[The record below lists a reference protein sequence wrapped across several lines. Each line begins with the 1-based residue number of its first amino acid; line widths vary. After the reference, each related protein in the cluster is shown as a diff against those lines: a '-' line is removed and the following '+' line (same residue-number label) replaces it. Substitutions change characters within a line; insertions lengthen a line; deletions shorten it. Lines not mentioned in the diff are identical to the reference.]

1 MPRNGASQTRLFEGN
16 RLVKVLIAD
25 DDPISLRLLESTL
38 VQAGYE
44 VVLTDDGAEA
54 LRILNTL
61 SGPKLAVL
69 DWMMPGLD
77 GVQICRRLRGRPD
90 VGYIYLVLLTVKRER
105 EDLVEGFE
113 AGADDYLI
121 KPFDSVELRAR
132 VAAGERLLNLQTA
145 LRTKVEELQE
155 AISHVKQLQG
165 LIPICMHC
173 KKIRDDG
180 STWHRLET
188 YIQKHSEAVFTHS
201 LCESCLQEHYPTLHK
216 AEEVCAHGDSKD

>member
-1 MPRNGASQTRLFEGN
+1 
-16 RLVKVLIAD
+16 VKVLIAD

-38 VQAGYE
+38 VSSGYE
-44 VVLTDDGAEA
+44 VVLTEDGAEA
-54 LRILNTL
+54 LDMLNRI

-69 DWMMPGLD
+69 DWMMPELD
-77 GVQICRRLRGRPD
+77 GVEVCRRLRSKAD
-90 VGYIYLVLLTVKRER
+90 IGYIYIVLLTVKRDR
-105 EDLVEGFE
+105 EDLAAGFE

-132 VAAGERLLNLQTA
+132 IAAGERLLNLQTA
-145 LRTKVEELQE
+145 LSTKVAELQE
-155 AISHVKQLQG
+155 AMSHVKQLQG

-180 STWHRLET
+180 ATWHRLET

-201 LCESCLQEHYPTLHK
+201 LCESCLEEHYPTLQK
-216 AEEVCAHGDSKD
+216 SAETVHQCRSKD